1 MVRRDGFLEIGHL
14 FPGNIAGNIPAVFV
28 TLVIVIGPLRALAD
42 DAEHSS
48 IQALDLGDVIEDRS
62 GSGCCIHYEVVY
74 ALHIYYDNKKRGEL
88 HLEDSCRAPDL
99 FNSICS
105 PLCGL
110 APANSLAAR
119 FIQNEP
125 TWDRRARCPGLR
137 GPATD

>member
-74 ALHIYYDNKKRGEL
+74 ALHIYHDNKKKGEL
-88 HLEDSCRAPDL
+88 HLEDSCRAPSGNPCN
-99 FNSICS
+99 NSCGMVE
-105 PLCGL
+105 PLWVL
-110 APANSLAAR
+110 IP
-119 FIQNEP
+119 
-125 TWDRRARCPGLR
+125 R
-137 GPATD
+137 GIV